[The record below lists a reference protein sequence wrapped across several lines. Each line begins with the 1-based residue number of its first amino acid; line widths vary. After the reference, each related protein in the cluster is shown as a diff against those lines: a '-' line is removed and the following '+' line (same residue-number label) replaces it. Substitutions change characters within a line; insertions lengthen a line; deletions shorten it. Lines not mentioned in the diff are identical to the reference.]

1 MTVLSRGSILA
12 MAREATPGTYLAPT
26 FTVPWTAATYLTN
39 YAQLRDESVRNNDA
53 VLQGLYQGPGDST
66 WDMTFHAYPD
76 ILGNFLRMVGT
87 DTVTA
92 GVSTTLSASTV
103 AGATSITTALTI
115 PAGSTIKIA
124 DTGGANTEYAI
135 TGTPSGAGPFTIPI
149 VTPATGLLFAH
160 TSPTCTVVSQ
170 TTHTFAQNV
179 PATRPPAFS
188 ISMYDGVDFRGFA
201 GSRMSELA
209 LKIDPKATVTAQA
222 KFTGFP
228 EAVVA
233 SFVYGGTNIQP
244 ELGWGW
250 AMTNAGGSSDRG
262 LTLDM
267 TLKRAVEAI
276 HSSNGLQT
284 PREVFPGA
292 LELDG
297 SYKAIYE
304 SVTDM
309 NLYLNNTQSPTVA
322 TITKALAF
330 GGESLAITMS
340 QSGWMKASR
349 SLSGTYV
356 EATFDLAAINNST
369 DGGITK
375 VVLKNYV
382 TTAY

>member
-12 MAREATPGTYLAPT
+12 MAKEAVPGTYLAPT
-26 FTVPWTAATYLTN
+26 FTVPWTAVTYNTN
-39 YAQLRDESVRNNDA
+39 YATLRDESVRNNDA
-53 VLQGLYQGPGDST
+53 VLQGVYQGPGDST
-66 WDMTFHAYPD
+66 FDITLHAYPD
-76 ILGNFLRMVGT
+76 ILGNLLRMVGT
-87 DTVTA
+87 DTVVA
-92 GVSTTLSASTV
+92 GVSTTLSSSTI
-103 AGATSITTALTI
+103 AGATSISTALTI
-115 PAGSTIKIA
+115 PAGSTIRI
-124 DTGGANTEYAI
+124 DTGNNIEYAI
-135 TGTPSGAGPFTIPI
+135 TGTPSGSGPFTIPI
-149 VTPATGLLFAH
+149 VTPAAGLALPH
-160 TSPTCTVVSQ
+160 TSAVAVVSQ

-179 PATRPPAFS
+179 PATRPPAWS
-188 ISMYDGVDFRGFA
+188 ISIFDMVDYRGFP

-222 KFTGFP
+222 KFTGYP
-228 EAVVA
+228 EQTVA
-233 SFVYGGTNIQP
+233 SFTYAGSTIQP

-262 LTLDM
+262 LTLDL

-276 HSSNGLQT
+276 HSSNGVQA

-309 NLYLNNTQSPTVA
+309 NLYLNNTQTPTVA
-322 TITKALAF
+322 TVTKALAF

-340 QSGWMKASR
+340 QSGWMKATR

-356 EATFDLAAINNST
+356 EATFDLNAIYNST
-369 DGGITK
+369 DTGIAK
-375 VVLKNYV
+375 VVLKNFV
-382 TTAY
+382 TAAY